1 MVKTFTSKDVLRY
14 FYGEISKNEK
24 NEIEEAIAFDADLQ
38 DIYVELE
45 NNQALLK
52 VTIKPNNRSI
62 DNILNYSKSFASMH

>member
-52 VTIKPNNRSI
+52 VTLKPNNRSI